1 MIKSMTGFAR
11 SGKIEEPVEIMTE
24 IRSYNSKNLD
34 INLRIPHDYLLLEE
48 KIKRFISDRI
58 SRGRIEIRIE
68 VKNNVNNYREFE
80 INEEKAAAYY
90 NALMR
95 LKNFLKID
103 SGIPFDIIAGA
114 EGVITPAVIIK
125 NVEVE
130 WPLIKDALEEAVCR
144 LDEMRLKEGEFIAG
158 DLITRFEGI
167 EKSLSQIEN
176 ESRDLSFYYKERLK
190 ERISLL
196 AGENV
201 ELDAGRIAQEAAFL
215 ADRSDISEEIVRAR
229 SHISQFY
236 MIMNSVEPAGRKMN
250 FLLQELN
257 REFNT
262 IGSKTEKAVVSHTV
276 VDIKSEIEKIREQ
289 VQNIE

>member
-11 SGKIEEPVEIMTE
+11 SEKIEEPVEIMTE

-125 NVEVE
+125 NVEAE
-130 WPLIKDALEEAVCR
+130 WPLIKDALEDAVCR

-158 DLITRFEGI
+158 DFITRFEGI

-201 ELDAGRIAQEAAFL
+201 DLDAGRIAQEAAFL
-215 ADRSDISEEIVRAR
+215 ADRCDISEEIVRAR

-262 IGSKTEKAVVSHTV
+262 IGSKTEKAIVSHTV